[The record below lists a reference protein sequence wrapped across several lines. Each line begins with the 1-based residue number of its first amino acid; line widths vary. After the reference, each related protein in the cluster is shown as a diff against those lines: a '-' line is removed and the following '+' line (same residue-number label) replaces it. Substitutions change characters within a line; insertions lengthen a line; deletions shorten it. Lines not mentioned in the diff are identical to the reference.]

1 MGAKFRISPKIDAQ
15 LSQRTEGKTRDDKN
29 SQSNQ
34 NDKTTKTMK
43 KTTKPKAAEKPK
55 EAELDQT
62 ENPQSKQAEGNRIVT
77 RKLVPYVDLPPK
89 KLITLTEPVNQS
101 QIALTSMADKAA
113 TDVIP
118 KADPVYKNRA
128 PVEMG
133 LDIEKLVESLMKTEI
148 VVPMSNLVGVSAA
161 IQKEIKRQLTKSRVP
176 IEERPPDKPIEE
188 ENRPTIYLAD
198 VKFDSITI
206 EKDESEELLAG
217 YITGGDPVLQFLEQN
232 PKTDLKQ
239 LKQGKMTEPL
249 RAIYC
254 FINGIGQE
262 ECLLDAG
269 SMIVS
274 MSKQVAIQLGLVWDP
289 TISIKME
296 SASGHV
302 EQTLGVAR
310 NVCFGMGGLKLYLQ
324 VHILENPP
332 YRVLLGKP
340 FETLGATVIQT
351 YEDGSSEVVIKDPNT
366 KRIAVVPTY
375 ERGKPP
381 EDLQKTKFQD
391 F

>member
-15 LSQRTEGKTRDDKN
+15 LSQRTEGRTRDDKN

-34 NDKTTKTMK
+34 NDKNT
-43 KTTKPKAAEKPK
+43 KTTKKATKLKEPEKPK
-55 EAELDQT
+55 ELELEQT
-62 ENPQSKQAEGNRIVT
+62 ENPRNKQADGERVVNR
-77 RKLVPYVDLPPK
+77 RLVPYVDLPPK
-89 KLITLTEPVNQS
+89 KLTGPVNQS
-101 QIALTSMADKAA
+101 QIALTSQPDKVA
-113 TDVIP
+113 TDVVP
-118 KADPVYKNRA
+118 KTEPVYKNRA

-148 VVPMSNLVGVSAA
+148 VMPMSNLVGVSAA
-161 IQKEIKRQLTKSRVP
+161 IQKEIKRQLTKSRIP
-176 IEERPPDKPIEE
+176 IEERSSDKPIEE
-188 ENRPTIYLAD
+188 ETRPTIYLTE
-198 VKFDSITI
+198 VVFDSITI
-206 EKDESEELLAG
+206 EKDESEELLTG
-217 YITGGDPVLQFLEQN
+217 YITGGDPVLQFLAQN
-232 PKTDLKQ
+232 PEADLKQ

-274 MSKQVAIQLGLVWDP
+274 MSKQVAVQLGLVWDP
-289 TISIKME
+289 TISITME

>member
-1 MGAKFRISPKIDAQ
+1 
-15 LSQRTEGKTRDDKN
+15 
-29 SQSNQ
+29 
-34 NDKTTKTMK
+34 
-43 KTTKPKAAEKPK
+43 
-55 EAELDQT
+55 
-62 ENPQSKQAEGNRIVT
+62 
-77 RKLVPYVDLPPK
+77 VDLPPK
-89 KLITLTEPVNQS
+89 KLTEPVNQS
-101 QIALTSMADKAA
+101 QKPMTSQA
-113 TDVIP
+113 TKVTSDVIS
-118 KADPVYKNRA
+118 KEEPVYKNRA
-128 PVEMG
+128 PVEIG

-176 IEERPPDKPIEE
+176 VEDRPPDKSVELEP
-188 ENRPTIYLAD
+188 RPTIYL
-198 VKFDSITI
+198 KEMSFDSIII

-217 YITGGDPVLQFLEQN
+217 HITGGDPVLQFLSQN
-232 PKTDLKQ
+232 PNADLKQ

-249 RAIYC
+249 RAIYG

-274 MSKQVAIQLGLVWDP
+274 MSKQVAVELGLVWDP
-289 TISIKME
+289 SISIEME
-296 SASGHV
+296 SASSHV
-302 EQTLGVAR
+302 ERTLGVAR
-310 NVCFGMGGLKLYLQ
+310 NVCFEIGGLKLYLQ

-340 FETLGATVIQT
+340 FETLGSTVIQT

-381 EDLQKTKFQD
+381 ENLQKTKFQA

>member
-1 MGAKFRISPKIDAQ
+1 MGTKFRLSPKIDAQ
-15 LSQRTEGKTRDDKN
+15 LSQRTEGKTRDKTN
-29 SQSNQ
+29 SKIPQ
-34 NDKTTKTMK
+34 K
-43 KTTKPKAAEKPK
+43 EPK
-55 EAELDQT
+55 ENKVTTRSKKQKET
-62 ENPQSKQAEGNRIVT
+62 EESLEQDSGTKDTDVQQKSEEPAKTKQHSRS
-77 RKLVPYVDLPPK
+77 VPYVDLPPR
-89 KLITLTEPVNQS
+89 KLVSVTGPVNQS
-101 QIALTSMADKAA
+101 P
-113 TDVIP
+113 P
-118 KADPVYKNRA
+118 KEEPAYKNRA
-128 PVEMG
+128 PVEVG

-161 IQKEIKRQLTKSRVP
+161 IQKEIKRQLTKSRIP
-176 IEERPPDKPIEE
+176 IEDRQTDKTTIVDA
-188 ENRPTIYLAD
+188 RPTVYLHD
-198 VKFDSITI
+198 VRFDSIVI

-217 YITGGDPVLQFLEQN
+217 CITGGDPVLQFIAQN
-232 PKTDLKQ
+232 PGADLTQ

-249 RAIYC
+249 RSIYC
-254 FINGIGQE
+254 FINDIGQE

-274 MSKQVAIQLGLVWDP
+274 MHKTVAVQLGLVWDP
-289 TISIKME
+289 TISITME
-296 SASGHV
+296 SASNHT
-302 EQTLGVAR
+302 ENTLGVAR
-310 NVCFGMGGLKLYLQ
+310 NVGFMVGGIKLYLQ

-340 FETLGATVIQT
+340 FETLASTVIQT

-366 KRIAVVPTY
+366 KRVAVVPTY

>member
-1 MGAKFRISPKIDAQ
+1 MGAKFRLSPKIDAQ
-15 LSQRTEGKTRDDKN
+15 LSQRTEGKIRDKQNAQVTQNNKNTKISTR
-29 SQSNQ
+29 
-34 NDKTTKTMK
+34 KTTKQ
-43 KTTKPKAAEKPK
+43 KAREEPEELETEQNESPQNEKGTS
-55 EAELDQT
+55 DQI
-62 ENPQSKQAEGNRIVT
+62 AT
-77 RKLVPYVDLPPK
+77 RRLIPYVDLPPK
-89 KLITLTEPVNQS
+89 KLTGPVNQS
-101 QIALTSMADKAA
+101 QKSMTSQAIKD
-113 TDVIP
+113 TSDVITKEEP
-118 KADPVYKNRA
+118 IYKNRA
-128 PVEMG
+128 PVEIG

-176 IEERPPDKPIEE
+176 VENQTSDKPVELE
-188 ENRPTIYLAD
+188 SRPTIYLNEMS
-198 VKFDSITI
+198 FDSITI

-217 YITGGDPVLQFLEQN
+217 HITGGDPVLQFLSQN
-232 PKTDLKQ
+232 PKADLKQ

-249 RAIYC
+249 RAIYG

-274 MSKQVAIQLGLVWDP
+274 MSKQVAVELGLVWDP
-289 TISIKME
+289 SICIEME
-296 SASGHV
+296 SASNHV
-302 EQTLGVAR
+302 ERTLGVAR
-310 NVCFGMGGLKLYLQ
+310 NVCFEIGGLKLYLQ

-340 FETLGATVIQT
+340 FETLGSTVIQT
-351 YEDGSSEVVIKDPNT
+351 YENGSSEVVIKDPNT

-381 EDLQKTKFQD
+381 ENLQKTKFQD